1 MNIIKIIHL
10 SLLILFLCLTNA
22 SGTNL
27 ISYQGKLTNADGLP
41 VPDNNYTV
49 TFTITSDISGTHS
62 VWSETA
68 VVSTGDGLFNH
79 YLGSVT
85 NLPSSLF
92 VEYDSLYLKVTVNG
106 ESVTPPSRLATVP
119 SAIVA
124 SNLKITNDTG
134 LVLAQTSTGIGAIF
148 QLFDTTGK
156 PLITFNSGRDDD
168 SSVVLPEAS
177 INSEEIMDE
186 PGVAS
191 RNSNSLIELST
202 SSMIDLVTLN
212 ITIPAPGF
220 IMLYGKC
227 YLLLSGTTGAN
238 SARVQID
245 DEEGGPTLFPYY
257 AQAGL
262 SGYVNTGINYFPIFV
277 TRIFY
282 GDTTGTYTF
291 HLEGKAENSLPAL
304 AQTWDHILTAA
315 YFPSS
320 YGYVS
325 TITNNPNG
333 FTNPVLLQSDTS
345 AERSG
350 NFYDV
355 DLREL
360 EKKKK

>member
-1 MNIIKIIHL
+1 MKFSKILHL

-22 SGTNL
+22 FGANL
-27 ISYQGKLTNADGLP
+27 ISYQGKLTNADDLP
-41 VPDNNYTV
+41 VPDNNYNV
-49 TFTITSDISGTHS
+49 TFTITSDQSGAQS

-68 VVSTGDGLFNH
+68 VVSTSEGLFNH
-79 YLGSVT
+79 YLGSVAT
-85 NLPSSLF
+85 LPSTIF
-92 VEYDSLYLKVTVNG
+92 IEHDSLYLKVSVNG
-106 ESVTPPSRLATVP
+106 EGVTPPSRLASVP

-134 LVLAQTSTGIGAIF
+134 LVLAQTSIDNGAIL
-148 QLFDTTGK
+148 QLFNTTGNS
-156 PLITFNSGRDDD
+156 LITFNSGRDDD

-177 INSEEIMDE
+177 INSDEILDE

-191 RNSNSLIELST
+191 RKSTSLIELSA

-212 ITIPAPGF
+212 ITIPVPGF

-277 TRIFY
+277 TRLFY
-282 GDTTGTYTF
+282 GDTSGTYTF
-291 HLEGKAENSLPAL
+291 RLEGKAENPLPAL

-333 FTNPVLLQSDTS
+333 FTNPVLLQRDTS
-345 AERSG
+345 AERSE